1 MELTKP
7 LKYEKCTIMPS
18 ITACRYKAA
27 DGSVYTERKYDVAI
41 NICCLSSLWNSLA
54 KYRFEKYKKIPEMY
68 WCSVKIPPRVD
79 VHDNL
84 IINKITN
91 EEKTA
96 FEMDLTSLHLA
107 RQIYWKHAFLLS
119 LTSEVS

>member
-1 MELTKP
+1 
-7 LKYEKCTIMPS
+7 
-18 ITACRYKAA
+18 
-27 DGSVYTERKYDVAI
+27 
-41 NICCLSSLWNSLA
+41 
-54 KYRFEKYKKIPEMY
+54 MY

-91 EEKTA
+91 EEKTV
-96 FEMDLTSLHLA
+96 FELDLTSLHLA